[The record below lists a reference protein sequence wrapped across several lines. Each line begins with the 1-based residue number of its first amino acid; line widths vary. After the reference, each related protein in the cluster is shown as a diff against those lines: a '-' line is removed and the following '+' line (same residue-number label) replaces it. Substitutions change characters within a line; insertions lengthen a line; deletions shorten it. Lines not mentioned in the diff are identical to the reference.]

1 MFISVIVVTMLAP
14 VSETFFNSND
24 GYRYEEYISV
34 YPFMV
39 EGSTSYSD
47 KEYDKYSDI
56 IKEFIEKIS
65 LMDGNISMDLELNVS
80 GGATA
85 QGKVYFSLK
94 ETPAVPL
101 EKSKGSIVEKN
112 GVYVG
117 NKYVKLI
124 DNDMISI
131 FNDNYSVLG
140 VAATKKLEKNEC
152 IYIKY
157 SELNDAIKE
166 KINRNL
172 CKNVY
177 FGEPVVI
184 HYESNNTDMTLLKD
198 YLTDN
203 TYMYEI
209 TEASGQSGY
218 NILFGKIKNILLGLT
233 GLLCIFVIG
242 ESVVLLMS
250 SLVREAFI
258 KEVFGMSRS
267 KIYVP
272 VLLRISLCFVA
283 AAIVGLLVVYV
294 IFKEILVIRFWL
306 LATAFL
312 LVVTFVIFGF
322 SYLKVDRRRADRAEQ
337 ILRFT
342 E

>member
-1 MFISVIVVTMLAP
+1 M
-14 VSETFFNSND
+14 
-24 GYRYEEYISV
+24 
-34 YPFMV
+34 
-39 EGSTSYSD
+39 
-47 KEYDKYSDI
+47 
-56 IKEFIEKIS
+56 
-65 LMDGNISMDLELNVS
+65 
-80 GGATA
+80 
-85 QGKVYFSLK
+85 
-94 ETPAVPL
+94 
-101 EKSKGSIVEKN
+101 
-112 GVYVG
+112 
-117 NKYVKLI
+117 
-124 DNDMISI
+124 
-131 FNDNYSVLG
+131 
-140 VAATKKLEKNEC
+140 
-152 IYIKY
+152 
-157 SELNDAIKE
+157 
-166 KINRNL
+166 
-172 CKNVY
+172 
-177 FGEPVVI
+177 I
-184 HYESNNTDMTLLKD
+184 HYESNNADMTLLKD

-322 SYLKVDRRRADRAEQ
+322 SYLNVDRRRADRAEQ